1 MARPPKYDRQKVMDA
16 ICDRI
21 AEGESLRAICLDND
35 MPGTT
40 IVMEWIKE
48 SDALAKQYA
57 RARERQADYYAEQII
72 EIADNSGK
80 DTVITKEGIEQVNH
94 EAIQRDRLRV
104 DARKWVASKLAP
116 KKYGEKIQQEITGE
130 NGGAIQ
136 VNHMGKTKLDPKD
149 L

>member
-1 MARPPKYDRQKVMDA
+1 MARPTKYDRQKVMNV

-21 AEGESLRAICLDND
+21 AEGESLRAICEDID
-35 MPGTT
+35 MPNIDT
-40 IVMEWIKE
+40 IMEWLKVDKE
-48 SDALAKQYA
+48 LAEQYA
-57 RARERQADYYAEQII
+57 RARERQADFYVEQII
-72 EIADNSGK
+72 NISDNSGK
-80 DTVITKEGIEQVNH
+80 DTVVTKDGIEQVNH